1 MYRIFSRALRGNAHE
16 RLKDPKYF
24 PPFVSSLLY
33 RLFFEGKTL
42 HENEKIFDFF
52 EIFSKIRD
60 FPVFLRS
67 SCGVAARTEGRDGA
81 KNRPLRPRG
90 NNART
95 ENLRIGFH
103 RRHCTA
109 SAEDNDASC
118 PVANTARC
126 RALQCGARLRVFPQN
141 RGEECRVTRGTVCR
155 QRFQPRSGV
164 SVIFTLCAAQPSS
177 SSKTISLGASVR
189 SSAPGR

>member
-67 SCGVAARTEGRDGA
+67 SRGVAARMEGRDGA
-81 KNRPLRPRG
+81 KNRPPRPRG

-109 SAEDNDASC
+109 STEDNDASC

-126 RALQCGARLRVFPQN
+126 RTLQCGARLRVFPQN

-164 SVIFTLCAAQPSS
+164 SVIFTLCAAEPSS
-177 SSKTISLGASVR
+177 SSKTISLGASVL

>member
-33 RLFFEGKTL
+33 RLFFEGKAL

-52 EIFSKIRD
+52 EIFSKTPL
-60 FPVFLRS
+60 FPVFSGEPR
-67 SCGVAARTEGRDGA
+67 RTAPAEGRDEGGFSPSPSA
-81 KNRPLRPRG
+81 LHPCADG
-90 NNART
+90 
-95 ENLRIGFH
+95 ENTAYFFPPER
-103 RRHCTA
+103 CPA
-109 SAEDNDASC
+109 SAEDNDASY

-141 RGEECRVTRGTVCR
+141 RGEECRVTRGTVCW

-177 SSKTISLGASVR
+177 SSKTISLGRSV
-189 SSAPGR
+189 

>member
-52 EIFSKIRD
+52 EIFSKNRD

-67 SCGVAARTEGRDGA
+67 SRGVAARTEGRGGA

-103 RRHCTA
+103 RRHCPA
-109 SAEDNDASC
+109 SAEDNDASY

-126 RALQCGARLRVFPQN
+126 RALRCGARLRVFPQN

-177 SSKTISLGASVR
+177 SSTTIALGASVR

>member
-52 EIFSKIRD
+52 EIFSKNRD
-60 FPVFLRS
+60 FPFLLRS
-67 SCGVAARTEGRDGA
+67 NREERHARKDGTRA
-81 KNRPLRPRG
+81 VFRPLRPRG

-109 SAEDNDASC
+109 SAEDNDASY

-126 RALQCGARLRVFPQN
+126 RTLQCGARLRVFPQN

-177 SSKTISLGASVR
+177 SSKTISLGALVR

>member
-52 EIFSKIRD
+52 EIFFKNSAFSCFFRSNREERRPRKNGTRA
-60 FPVFLRS
+60 VF
-67 SCGVAARTEGRDGA
+67 
-81 KNRPLRPRG
+81 RPLRPRG

-103 RRHCTA
+103 RRHCPA
-109 SAEDNDASC
+109 SAEDNAASY

-126 RALQCGARLRVFPQN
+126 RTLQCGARLRVFPQN

-177 SSKTISLGASVR
+177 SSTTISLGASVL